1 MSTIDALAIE
11 LRGIKEKRE
20 AIKSEDSA
28 LYKAQRDLEHQI
40 LDKLQEV
47 GVSSAT
53 TSVGNVRISETVQP
67 KVNDWSAVNDYIVEN
82 NIPYLFQRR
91 LTATAYRE
99 LLQNGIE
106 IPGTE
111 PTTITN
117 LGFTRN

>member
-20 AIKSEDSA
+20 AIKSEDSV
-28 LYKAQRDLEHQI
+28 LYKAQQDLEHQI

-53 TSVGNVRISETVQP
+53 TSVGNVRISEIVQP
-67 KVNDWSAVNDYIVEN
+67 KVNDWNAVNDYIVEN
-82 NIPYLFQRR
+82 NMPYLFQRR

>member
-28 LYKAQRDLEHQI
+28 LYKTQRDLEHQI

-82 NIPYLFQRR
+82 NMPYLFQRR